1 MSATHIFPLHLRFA
15 PPSVI
20 CLSQTSVA
28 GGHTQLFSKRK
39 ARMTAWS
46 LLSPRNGQ
54 VGSLTGFRFV
64 RVVLMLDFFFI
75 GNVSRHAEGCEPSR
89 PSRMDQRGAV
99 QLGAVSWARHLVPPC
114 DVLPLHRGPPR
125 TPSGRCTARARANR
139 GGPMGRVLRSR

>member
-1 MSATHIFPLHLRFA
+1 MSATHIFPLNLRFA

-20 CLSQTSVA
+20 CSSQTYVA
-28 GGHTQLFSKRK
+28 DGHTRLFSKRK
-39 ARMTAWS
+39 ARMTALS

-54 VGSLTGFRFV
+54 VGSLTGV
-64 RVVLMLDFFFI
+64 RAVLMLEYIFLI

-89 PSRMDQRGAV
+89 PSRMGQRGAV

-125 TPSGRCTARARANR
+125 MPSGRRTARARANR